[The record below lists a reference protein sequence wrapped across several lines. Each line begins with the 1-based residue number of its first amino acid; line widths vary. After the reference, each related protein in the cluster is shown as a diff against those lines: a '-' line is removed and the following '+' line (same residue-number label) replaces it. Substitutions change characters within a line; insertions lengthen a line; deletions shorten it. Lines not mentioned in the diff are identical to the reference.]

1 MTAPTATVV
10 TPVAAAPAPAAAVAT
25 VVQIADTPT
34 PLAPAAPVEQNTN
47 AAANAT
53 TEITDEEVPLAVMN
67 DETNNDVVEIEDEK
81 TALADGL
88 NKNGKRHWWWWILVI
103 IAAITGK
110 TAYDKK
116 NKKGIFAEK
125 AVATGEEESENTEE

>member
-1 MTAPTATVV
+1 M
-10 TPVAAAPAPAAAVAT
+10 AAVT
-25 VVQIADTPT
+25 QIADTPT
-34 PLAPAAPVEQNTN
+34 PLAPTVPAQQNTN
-47 AAANAT
+47 AAQGT
-53 TEITDEEVPLAVMN
+53 TEIADEEVPLAVMN
-67 DETNNDVVEIEDEK
+67 DDTNNDVVEIEDEK
-81 TALADGL
+81 TALADGIA
-88 NKNGKRHWWWWILVI
+88 KTGKRHWWWWILAI

>member
-10 TPVAAAPAPAAAVAT
+10 TPVAAAPAPAATVAAVT
-25 VVQIADTPT
+25 QIADTPT
-34 PLAPAAPVEQNTN
+34 PLAPTVPAQQNTN
-47 AAANAT
+47 AAQGT
-53 TEITDEEVPLAVMN
+53 TEIADEEVPLAVMN
-67 DETNNDVVEIEDEK
+67 DDTNNDVVEIEDEK
-81 TALADGL
+81 TALADGIA
-88 NKNGKRHWWWWILVI
+88 KTGKRHWWWWILVI